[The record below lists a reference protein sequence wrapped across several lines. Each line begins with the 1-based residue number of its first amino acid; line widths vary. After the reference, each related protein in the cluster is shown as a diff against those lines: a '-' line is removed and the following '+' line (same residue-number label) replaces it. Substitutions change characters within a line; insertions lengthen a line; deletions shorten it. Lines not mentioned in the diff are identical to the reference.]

1 MAGKK
6 YGSLERYIHRK
17 KNTNTITLLLTA
29 KAVSTFEL
37 TMTPLE
43 FLLKLKQL
51 SPDTQLSMAHLGAI
65 FEMLSPVVI
74 RKSSPNSS
82 TSLSARLTNETA
94 LADWLGEPVATIE
107 PWRIQGSHP
116 ASIKYHLGTV
126 YEWIIAHIVPMFSAP
141 VTAEKDSDVQ
151 FGDIAEIWKMRIPV
165 MKVDDQLVGFFRS
178 VAEECKPSDYALIDL
193 PTLSFPPSQMTKETI
208 PTINESLTA
217 HATFSVSVAESI
229 SEATEIYEK
238 WKEIA
243 IPEVRLLFFRS
254 ALLHNEELA
263 KEIADKLDAELIRKG
278 FNITL
283 WFWQQIV
290 ENDFCSLKE
299 NALIDAFS
307 LADEFGVN
315 LNQPTH
321 ILDDHGQEIFNG
333 ITSHLLADTQGDFF
347 HLRPLDYCAA
357 SYDRLLNCALD
368 LGLQIDKPN
377 NHGLSALGIA
387 LAVEEK
393 YGEGKSIFNNFVS
406 KYKLNSRLNAN
417 KVAKKFVSRKP
428 TF

>member
-1 MAGKK
+1 
-6 YGSLERYIHRK
+6 
-17 KNTNTITLLLTA
+17 
-29 KAVSTFEL
+29 
-37 TMTPLE
+37 MTPLE

-51 SPDTQLSMAHLGAI
+51 SPDTQLSMAHLGAT

-94 LADWLGEPVATIE
+94 LADWLSEPVATIKQ
-107 PWRIQGSHP
+107 WRIQGSHP
-116 ASIKYHLGTV
+116 TSIKYHLGTV
-126 YEWIIAHIVPMFSAP
+126 SEWIIAHIVPMFSAP
-141 VTAEKDSDVQ
+141 VMAEKNSDVQ
-151 FGDIAEIWKMRIPV
+151 FDDISEIWKMQIPV

-178 VAEECKPSDYALIDL
+178 VAEECVPSDYVLIDM
-193 PTLSFPPSQMTKETI
+193 PTLSFLPSEMTTEAI
-208 PTINESLTA
+208 STINESLMA
-217 HATFSVSVAESI
+217 HAKFSVVVAKSI
-229 SEATEIYEK
+229 PEARAIYEK

-243 IPEVRLLFFRS
+243 TPEVRLQFFRS

-263 KEIADKLDAELIRKG
+263 KEIADELDAELIRKG
-278 FNITL
+278 FNITQ

-290 ENDFCSLKE
+290 ENEFCSLKE
-299 NALIDAFS
+299 NALIYAFL

-315 LNQPTH
+315 LNQATH

-333 ITSHLLADTQGDFF
+333 NISHLLADTQGDIF

-368 LGLQIDKPN
+368 LGFQIDKPN
-377 NHGLSALGIA
+377 NQGLSALGIA

-393 YGEGKSIFNNFVS
+393 YGEGKSIFNNFVR
-406 KYKLNSRLNAN
+406 KYKLNSRLNTN
-417 KVAKKFVSRKP
+417 SVAKKFVSRKP